1 MSCPPSY
8 ATPRSLCRWN
18 RSWKGHAFSLS
29 VFCKPCILASIVAHT
44 RGIDTSLVMFHSG
57 RAQPIPSYFRQLFG
71 FRSFSL
77 CILRAEKRVHIL
89 RQESLA
95 RCVHA
100 CLSACLRP
108 ACLPACNHFALM
120 PVTLCKERAGREAG
134 RRQQEGRGGVQ
145 GRGGEAAAPLNAC
158 VLSAFTNGRPSFLPA
173 AVQRV
178 AFLQESEGS

>member
-120 PVTLCKERAGREAG
+120 PVTLCKEGASEQAGGEGRREERGGGASSMHVFLLPSLMAVRPAGRL
-134 RRQQEGRGGVQ
+134 
-145 GRGGEAAAPLNAC
+145 AAALQ
-158 VLSAFTNGRPSFLPA
+158 LL
-173 AVQRV
+173 
-178 AFLQESEGS
+178 AFLQESE

>member
-29 VFCKPCILASIVAHT
+29 VFCKPCILASIVAYT
-44 RGIDTSLVMFHSG
+44 RARGIDTSLVMFHSG

-108 ACLPACNHFALM
+108 ACLPACLQ
-120 PVTLCKERAGREAG
+120 PLCSYACDLVQRASRQRSRQEAAG
-134 RRQQEGRGGVQ
+134 GEGRGPGER
-145 GRGGEAAAPLNAC
+145 RGGGGAPQC
-158 VLSAFTNGRPSFLPA
+158 MCSFCLH
-173 AVQRV
+173 
-178 AFLQESEGS
+178 